1 MALFVAVLNNI
12 APITVPN
19 PITLVTLGNII
30 NVLIPIAPCE
40 RSSVALGAA
49 VPTPIEPAID
59 TLPLDV
65 YAPSDVIV
73 TPVPM
78 CSLSTV

>member
-1 MALFVAVLNNI
+1 MLNII
-12 APITVPN
+12 APAVVPN
-19 PITLVTLGNII
+19 PTMLLTLGSII

-40 RSSVALGAA
+40 RSSVALGIT

>member
-1 MALFVAVLNNI
+1 MNII
-12 APITVPN
+12 APAVVPN
-19 PITLVTLGNII
+19 PTTLLILGSII

-78 CSLSTV
+78 CSLSKV

>member
-1 MALFVAVLNNI
+1 MLNII
-12 APITVPN
+12 APAVVPN
-19 PITLVTLGNII
+19 PTMLLTLGNIM

>member
-1 MALFVAVLNNI
+1 MLNII
-12 APITVPN
+12 APAVVPN
-19 PITLVTLGNII
+19 PTMLLTLGSII